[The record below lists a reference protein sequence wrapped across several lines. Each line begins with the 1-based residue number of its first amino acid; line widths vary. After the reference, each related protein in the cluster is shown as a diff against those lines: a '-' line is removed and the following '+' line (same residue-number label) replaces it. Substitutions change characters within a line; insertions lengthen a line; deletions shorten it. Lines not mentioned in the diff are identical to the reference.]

1 MSTPDQES
9 EALADKQVAPDLKQ
23 NGDLNKSFIFCSF
36 NLSLHCA
43 AVQEHY
49 DGPCRAQD
57 HPWAEG
63 YWEQVCDSLRRTDNI
78 RLQVRISNAF
88 LCQVVVVSRAA
99 LIKNLNT
106 KISEKDNFLCGEPCY
121 FEH

>member
-1 MSTPDQES
+1 MIFANFLPGITLECHSILGQDMSTPDQES

-49 DGPCRAQD
+49 NGPCRAQD
-57 HPWAEG
+57 HPRAEG
-63 YWEQVCDSLRRTDNI
+63 Y
-78 RLQVRISNAF
+78 
-88 LCQVVVVSRAA
+88 
-99 LIKNLNT
+99 
-106 KISEKDNFLCGEPCY
+106 
-121 FEH
+121 

>member
-1 MSTPDQES
+1 MIFANFLPGITLECHSILGQDMSTQDQES

-36 NLSLHCA
+36 NLSLLCA

-57 HPWAEG
+57 HPRAEG
-63 YWEQVCDSLRRTDNI
+63 Y
-78 RLQVRISNAF
+78 
-88 LCQVVVVSRAA
+88 
-99 LIKNLNT
+99 
-106 KISEKDNFLCGEPCY
+106 
-121 FEH
+121 